1 MASDTVQVK
10 LRQNKLSM
18 DHFVERSTEPARS
31 VEETS
36 LDSSIRRRLRP
47 KSASY
52 AALRS
57 AVFQLTCL
65 GDFTKEKIGSGFFAD
80 VYKVNVYKHLL
91 DQLPLDHAYLA
102 HIES

>member
-1 MASDTVQVK
+1 ME
-10 LRQNKLSM
+10 
-18 DHFVERSTEPARS
+18 HFSESSTDVAHP
-31 VEETS
+31 VNEEE
-36 LDSSIRRRLRP
+36 SSIRRRLRP

-80 VYKVNVYKHLL
+80 VYKVENM
-91 DQLPLDHAYLA
+91 
-102 HIES
+102 S